1 MLRLSRRY
9 SSMDIEMPVPSRAIT
24 NAIQL
29 GVNLLG
35 WYGASFSDSP
45 DDERLVVLVRVL
57 LDNVGLENLRV
68 PHGRE
73 ARANFITNVAL
84 RLDFAGKKELSDA
97 VRLGGAL
104 GAYDEVIQAQD
115 PTNLDRLIKL
125 AGLVGISETNI
136 RALVNERKSLHQPD
150 QAKVLLRHIQQWRE
164 SSAGSNEAPYIF
176 LCHTSPTPPA

>member
-1 MLRLSRRY
+1 
-9 SSMDIEMPVPSRAIT
+9 MDIEMPVPSRAIT

-68 PHGRE
+68 PHERE

-97 VRLGGAL
+97 VRLGGGAGCVRRSDSGSRSHKFRSIDQTRGTCWHL
-104 GAYDEVIQAQD
+104 G
-115 PTNLDRLIKL
+115 
-125 AGLVGISETNI
+125 
-136 RALVNERKSLHQPD
+136 NEYSRT
-150 QAKVLLRHIQQWRE
+150 
-164 SSAGSNEAPYIF
+164 
-176 LCHTSPTPPA
+176 C